1 MSNTAEKTPQP
12 SPLDLWSTRLA
23 QEKMP
28 AFAATAR
35 AVGGLSRSDESSFG
49 DLSQVILQDPGMTSR
64 VLRRANSV
72 YYRVAGEEIHT
83 ISRAVVI
90 LGMEALASLCM
101 SHSLVDSLK
110 GGNQNQVVG
119 EMARSFHAATQARG
133 IARKMNDRHA
143 EEIFIATLLHQ
154 LGPIAFWT
162 FAESEAKQVIAQMKG
177 GASREKAERGVLGF
191 SLDELTHRL
200 CTDWQL
206 SSLVR
211 DSLAGKDSPRLDA
224 IRLSRRLAAA
234 AEKGWE
240 SDGAKEVL
248 VQIAELTGMK
258 LEDVTEMVH
267 AQAEEAAK
275 NAASMG
281 APEAG
286 GRIPVAGGD
295 RVETLVGEE
304 SEASDEPMPDTA
316 LQMEFL
322 SELTSMIAEGRADL
336 NQLVGAVVEGVFR
349 GLAMDRA
356 LFAML
361 TPDRRNLIVRH
372 ALGMGT
378 PAVGASFSRLSPIR
392 PDIFTY
398 VLAKGEPAWV
408 RSGDQE
414 DPLQSLIN
422 PEIRAITGG
431 SPFFAMAAKVN
442 DKPIG
447 VFYADRKIDRLPLD
461 EASYLVF
468 RQFCQQANMGL
479 SLLSGTRH

>member
-1 MSNTAEKTPQP
+1 MSNAAEKSPQP
-12 SPLDLWSTRLA
+12 SPLDQWASKLA

-35 AVGGLSRSDESSFG
+35 AVGSLSRSDESSFG

-162 FAESEAKQVIAQMKG
+162 FAESEAKQVLAQMKG
-177 GASREKAERGVLGF
+177 GASRERAERGVLGF

-206 SSLVR
+206 SALVR
-211 DSLAGKDSPRLDA
+211 DSLSGKESPRLDA
-224 IRLSRRLAAA
+224 IRLSRRLASA
-234 AEKGWE
+234 AEKGWGTPE
-240 SDGAKEVL
+240 AKEVL
-248 VQIAELTGMK
+248 AQIAELTGQK

-267 AQAEEAAK
+267 TQAEEAAK
-275 NAASMG
+275 NAAAMG

-286 GRIPVAGGD
+286 GRIPVAGGEQLD
-295 RVETLVGEE
+295 TLAGEE
-304 SEASDEPMPDTA
+304 EVDFPMPDTA

-349 GLAMDRA
+349 GLAMDRV

-361 TPDRRNLIVRH
+361 TPDRRNLVVRH
-372 ALGMGT
+372 ALGLGA
-378 PAVGASFSRLSPIR
+378 PAVGASFSRLSSLR
-392 PDIFTY
+392 PDVFTY
-398 VLAKGEPAWV
+398 VLAKKEPVWV
-408 RSGDQE
+408 RPGDAE
-414 DPLQSLIN
+414 DPLSALVN
-422 PEIRAITGG
+422 PEIRAVTGG
-431 SPFFAMAAKVN
+431 RPFFSMVAMVN
-442 DKPIG
+442 DRPIG
-447 VFYADRKIDRLPLD
+447 LFYADRKPEHLPLD
-461 EASYLVF
+461 DSAFLVF